1 MKRKSPK
8 YSNLLEVIV
17 LLSIIIII
25 NIIGGFKFFRID
37 LTEDKLHTLNEK
49 TIDFL
54 NNEVE
59 DIINI
64 ELYLTGDLPPI
75 LEKLKRNI
83 EEQLNEFKA
92 YAGNK
97 VKYVYIDIEDDPALK
112 EERIQE
118 MLGQKMYPSAITIMD
133 QGSKIDKIIWPV
145 AIIRYGTKIQYVN
158 FLDGQQRVSAS
169 LIETATNNIEYR
181 FMSAFWKLAG
191 KPRQRI
197 SFLKGHGEL
206 TSVERFSLSKQL
218 FDFYNIDT
226 VSIIQFDK
234 EKSISYEKL
243 DALNDKDMVIIA
255 KPQTGFTEKEQ
266 FILDQYIMK
275 GGKVIWAIDMIKD
288 YEDSLY
294 VANTPFTQAE
304 YNSELVSIEKMIYK
318 YGVGIKM
325 DIVANQ
331 MCAPKYRNDV
341 RWNKSIA
348 KGEGVVPEWYLYPWV
363 TMEGSELLKN
373 VPRVK
378 LKFPSSLKEN
388 TGVESVKKQVILES
402 DVKHKIMP
410 PTLRITYTEAD
421 KLYNPEVVSDN
432 KFTGEKVP
440 LAYYLEGE
448 FPSYVASS
456 TLSPDLKLFLDK
468 SGYNFKKSSVPNTMA
483 VIGDGDIFKD
493 DAFYFDSITMSYQ
506 PFAQYLIPIKENYSL
521 IASDISI
528 EPIFNGEK
536 MYGNTIF
543 MHNLVDKMLGNE
555 YLIPLRS
562 RMKTPRFLNY
572 DEVDLNR
579 KHWQTVNLIFPVII
593 VIAFGVIQ
601 FFIRKRRYAL

>member
-8 YSNLLEVIV
+8 YSHILEVII
-17 LLSIIIII
+17 LLGLIIII
-25 NIIGGFKFFRID
+25 NIIGSFKFFRLD

-54 NNEVE
+54 EQEVE

-83 EEQLNEFKA
+83 EERLSEFKA

-97 VKYVYIDIEDDPALK
+97 VKFVYIDIQEDPALE
-112 EERIQE
+112 EERIKE
-118 MLGQKMYPSAITIMD
+118 MIDQKMYPSAITIMD
-133 QGSKIDKIIWPV
+133 QGSKIDKIIWPI
-145 AIIRYGTKIQYVN
+145 AIIRYGTKTEYVN

-191 KPRQRI
+191 KERQRI

-206 TSVERFSLSKQL
+206 TSVERFSFSKQL

-234 EKSISYEKL
+234 EKGIYYEKL

-255 KPQTGFTEKEQ
+255 KPQFGFTEKEQ
-266 FILDQYIMK
+266 FVIDQYIMK

-294 VANTPFTQAE
+294 VANTSFTQAAF
-304 YNSELVSIEKMIYK
+304 NSDLTSIEKMIYK

-341 RWNKSIA
+341 RWNKTIA
-348 KGEGVVPEWYLYPWV
+348 KGQGVIPEWYLYPWV
-363 TMEGSELLKN
+363 TMENGELMRN

-378 LKFPSSLKEN
+378 LKYPSSLKEN
-388 TGVESVKKQVILES
+388 TGVETVKKQVILES

-410 PTLRITYTEAD
+410 PTLRITYADAD
-421 KLYNPEVVSDN
+421 KLYNPEVITDN

-448 FPSYVASS
+448 FPSFVASS
-456 TLSPDLKLFLDK
+456 TLSPELKLFLDK
-468 SGYNFKKSSVPNTMA
+468 SGFNFKKSSIQNTMA
-483 VIGDGDIFKD
+483 VIGDGDIFRD
-493 DAFYFDSITMSYQ
+493 EVFYFDGQNHQ
-506 PFAQYLIPIKENYSL
+506 PFAPLMIPIKETDPL

-528 EPIFNGEK
+528 EPIYNGEK
-536 MYGNTIF
+536 MYGNTVF

-572 DEVDLNR
+572 DEIDLNR

-593 VIAFGVIQ
+593 VIALGLVQ
-601 FFIRKRRYAL
+601 FFIRKRRYAI

>member
-8 YSNLLEVIV
+8 YSNILE
-17 LLSIIIII
+17 LIIIIA
-25 NIIGGFKFFRID
+25 IIILVNFIGSFKFFRWD

-49 TIDFL
+49 TIEFL
-54 NNEVE
+54 EKEVE
-59 DIINI
+59 DVINI

-83 EEQLNEFKA
+83 EERLTEFKA

-97 VKYVYIDIEDDPALK
+97 VKFTYTNIDEDPALQ
-112 EERIQE
+112 EERIKE
-118 MLGQKMYPSAITIMD
+118 MIDQQMYPSAITIME

-145 AIIRYGTKIQYVN
+145 AIIRYGSKVEYIN

-169 LIETATNNIEYR
+169 LVENATNNVEYR

-191 KPRQRI
+191 KERQNI

-206 TSVERFSLSKQL
+206 TSVERFSLAKQL

-226 VSIIQFDK
+226 VSIIQYDK
-234 EKSISYEKL
+234 DKGIAYEKL
-243 DALNDKDMVIIA
+243 DALDEKDMIIIA

-266 FILDQYIMK
+266 FVIDQYIMK

-294 VANTPFTQAE
+294 VANTPFTQAA
-304 YNSELVSIEKMIYK
+304 YNTELTSIEKMIYK

-325 DIVANQ
+325 DMVANQ

-341 RWNKSIA
+341 RWNKTIA
-348 KGEGVVPEWYLYPWV
+348 KGQGVIPEWYLYPWV
-363 TMEGSELLKN
+363 TKEGSELLKN

-388 TGVESVKKQVILES
+388 TGVTTVTKEVILES

-410 PTLRITYTEAD
+410 PTLRITYTDAD
-421 KLYNPEVVSDN
+421 KLYNPEVITNNV
-432 KFTGEKVP
+432 FTGEKVP

-456 TLSPDLKLFLDK
+456 TLSPSLKSFLDK
-468 SGYNFKKSSVPNTMA
+468 SGYFFKKSSVPNTMA
-483 VIGDGDIFKD
+483 VIGDGDIFRD
-493 DAFYFDSITMSYQ
+493 EVFYFDGQNHQ
-506 PFAQYLIPIKENYSL
+506 PFAPLMVPIRESDPL

-579 KHWQTVNLIFPVII
+579 KHWQTVNLIFPLII
-593 VIAFGVIQ
+593 VVLFGVIQ
-601 FFIRKRRYAL
+601 LFIRKRRYAL

>member
-8 YSNLLEVIV
+8 YSHILEVII
-17 LLSIIIII
+17 LLGIIIII
-25 NIIGGFKFFRID
+25 NIIGSFKFFRLD

-54 NNEVE
+54 EQEVE

-83 EEQLNEFKA
+83 EERLSEFKA

-97 VKYVYIDIEDDPALK
+97 VKFVYIDIQEDPALE
-112 EERIQE
+112 EERIKE
-118 MLGQKMYPSAITIMD
+118 MIDQKMYPSAITIMD
-133 QGSKIDKIIWPV
+133 QGSKIDKIIWPI
-145 AIIRYGTKIQYVN
+145 AIIRYGTKTEYVN

-191 KPRQRI
+191 KERQRI

-206 TSVERFSLSKQL
+206 TSVERFSFSKQL

-234 EKSISYEKL
+234 EKGIYYEKL

-255 KPQTGFTEKEQ
+255 KPQFGFTEKEQ
-266 FILDQYIMK
+266 FVIDQYIMK

-294 VANTPFTQAE
+294 VTNTSFTQAA
-304 YNSELVSIEKMIYK
+304 YNSNLTSIEKMIYK

-341 RWNKSIA
+341 RWNKTIA
-348 KGEGVVPEWYLYPWV
+348 KGQGVIPEWYLYPWV
-363 TMEGSELLKN
+363 TMENGELMRN

-378 LKFPSSLKEN
+378 LKYPSSLKEN
-388 TGVESVKKQVILES
+388 TGVETVKKQVILES
-402 DVKHKIMP
+402 DLKHKIMP
-410 PTLRITYTEAD
+410 PTLRITYADAD
-421 KLYNPEVVSDN
+421 KLYNPEVITDN

-448 FPSYVASS
+448 FPSFVASS
-456 TLSPDLKLFLDK
+456 TLSPELKLFLDK
-468 SGYNFKKSSVPNTMA
+468 SGFNFKKSSIQNTMA
-483 VIGDGDIFKD
+483 VIGDGDIFRD
-493 DAFYFDSITMSYQ
+493 EVFYFDGQNHQ
-506 PFAQYLIPIKENYSL
+506 PFAPLMIPIKETDPL

-528 EPIFNGEK
+528 EPIYNGEK
-536 MYGNTIF
+536 MYGNTVF

-572 DEVDLNR
+572 DEIDLNR

-593 VIAFGVIQ
+593 VIALGLVQ
-601 FFIRKRRYAL
+601 FFIRKRRYAI